1 MSNYSQAL
9 TVIGGAI
16 GAYVTYGS
24 PAGWQA
30 GASFGA
36 ALGGTAGA
44 AIDISKQRIEGPRLT
59 DARTITAEYGDVI
72 PWVAGA
78 ARVGGQ
84 VWWVSDR
91 REVGT
96 TTEEGKGG
104 GPKNTTYTY
113 EQDILLGLTSEVM
126 GDVARIWSNGKLV
139 WTQMPG
145 ADIESIVNS
154 QESPLWS
161 RLTIYTGEAGQLPDP
176 TYEAAVGA
184 GNAPAYRGR
193 CSVMIEGL
201 QLGTSGQMPNLTFE
215 VVKNGLQTVFL
226 DAPMT
231 SNGLDTVAPAAT
243 TSASTPP
250 TYTAEGGYFTRT
262 PGDPKSISFV
272 TPSGGK
278 LDIAALGKRG
288 VWNLQAEFSFSQSAV
303 AGTGDN
309 IRFFFTASSQFGFS
323 YQRVSGS
330 VGLYAWVNESFGSPT
345 QIDLGRP
352 LDSGKYRIVFDTSGD
367 PSAWN
372 VKWYVNNELLHT
384 RVTSAVGFT
393 NIFIGFASGSGGGV
407 DAMTVSKFKVTAAG
421 VGEVELGEP
430 LQGVVEQL
438 CDRAGMPSG
447 TYDASALSTITKPVR
462 SLLLAQLGAARA
474 ALQPLQLA
482 YHFDCT
488 LTDKLYFRP
497 RATSAV
503 ATIPLDDLA
512 AGVDKPSGEPF
523 ALTQGSDIE
532 LPAQVAVRYRNV
544 ENDYQTGV
552 EVSDRLLSGQ
562 VAMQPIEVAL
572 GMTPSEAK
580 ALADVMVNDNLAA
593 LTRGTISLSMAYA
606 HLQPADVVL
615 IDGETMRLGRKQDA
629 RGVITFETRR
639 HDASTILSAGVTDS
653 TGYESASEV
662 TAPTATV
669 LQVLDVPILRDADNG
684 PGHYVAANGGATW
697 AGASVQRSINNVDF
711 SQAATVLERAVF
723 GTCTTTLGN
732 FAGIGFDEVNSV
744 SVSVGTGELASST
757 RDALLLDQQVNV
769 ILIGGEV
776 IRFVTATLTGTA
788 PNRYKLTRLLRGQ
801 RGTEWAMASHVADE
815 RCVLLR
821 PQGLRYIAT
830 PQADIGATR
839 YIKGVTN
846 GLNASTATG
855 AAYVNTGVGQKPF
868 SPANLRASRVSA
880 GTYALTW
887 QRRTRLQTTFAD
899 GRGVIVPL
907 GESAEA
913 YEVDTFDSSNVLIRT
928 TTADTESATIGG
940 PGKEKTY
947 AAGVL
952 YPVTYSSKVY
962 GVAYFGNLPAGQS
975 KVHRFASDGTIE
987 ASTAAIPGT
996 VWSATNNGSGAY
1008 YVLTTETGPDGF
1020 INACKLRRINLST
1033 LAVTA
1038 TVDLY
1043 ALYSQVGYSI
1053 TWDGTSVWSAT
1064 IAGATLR
1071 KHDATSLSVSDTEI
1085 LTNTATA
1092 PIKLSSN
1099 GAGTV
1104 FAAGKDWT
1112 KVVSFDS
1119 ASSGVNWTVDY
1130 AAQATQVQGV
1140 EYIGSKLFISG
1151 SSVIVAN
1158 PANGAVDHTY
1168 SRSIIGDIVNFDGNA
1183 AYASAQINPLTGL
1196 TLSVPGPCYV
1206 LDGTTGTETTSF
1218 PLESDLV
1225 RLSGTV
1231 DSKLL
1236 AVSVNQGAGNPYL
1249 GHLYGPAPDL
1259 PGGRVVV
1266 YQMSSIV
1273 GRGYPAEITL

>member
-1 MSNYSQAL
+1 MSNYSGAL
-9 TVIGGAI
+9 TVVGYAVGTYFGYPQLGAVVGG
-16 GAYVTYGS
+16 VV
-24 PAGWQA
+24 
-30 GASFGA
+30 
-36 ALGGTAGA
+36 GGVA
-44 AIDISKQRIEGPRLT
+44 DYQNLPDNEGPRLG
-59 DARTITAEYGDVI
+59 DAQTISAAYGDPI
-72 PWVAGA
+72 PWIAGA

-84 VWWVSDR
+84 VWWVSAR
-91 REVGT
+91 REIGT
-96 TTEEGKGG
+96 TTEQGKGG

-113 EQDILLGLTSEVM
+113 EQDVLFGLTSHEV
-126 GDVARIWSNGKLV
+126 GDVARIWLNGKLV

-243 TSASTPP
+243 TSASDPP
-250 TYTAEGGYFTRT
+250 TYTADGGYFTRA
-262 PGDPKSISFV
+262 PGEPKSISFIV
-272 TPSGGK
+272 PSGGK
-278 LDIAALGKRG
+278 LALTEVGKRG
-288 VWNLQAEFSFSQSAV
+288 VWNLQADFLFQFNPV
-303 AGTGDN
+303 GGTGDN
-309 IRFFFTASSQFGFS
+309 IRFFFTSSAQYGFS
-323 YQRVSGS
+323 YQRVTGTPK
-330 VGLYAWVNESFGSPT
+330 LFAWINSSIGPIQV
-345 QIDLGRP
+345 DLSRN
-352 LDSGKYRIVFDTSGD
+352 LQSGKYRIRIDTSG
-367 PSAWN
+367 PSAEWN
-372 VKWYVNNELLHT
+372 VKWYLNNDLLLT
-384 RVTSAVGFT
+384 QAISALGFT
-393 NIFIGFASGSGGGV
+393 NIFIGFAAGNGAGV
-407 DAMTVSKFKVTAAG
+407 DAMTVSNFKVTAAG

-447 TYDASALSTITKPVR
+447 SYDASALSTITKPVR

-503 ATIPLDDLA
+503 ANIPLDDLA

-562 VAMQPIEVAL
+562 VAMQSIEVAL

-606 HLQPADVVL
+606 HLQPADVVI

-653 TGYESASEV
+653 SGYDSAAAV
-662 TAPTATV
+662 TAPSPTT

-855 AAYVNTGVGQKPF
+855 AAYVNSGVSQKPF
-868 SPANLRASRVSA
+868 APTNLRASNDEYGNTKITWARRDRAIRPWGSLGMSEASESYEVDV
-880 GTYALTW
+880 YAATDAFV
-887 QRRTRLQTTFAD
+887 QTVAATTTSVAIGSFAIGGVYQSKLYFVGHWGGSIFASTAD
-899 GRGVIVPL
+899 GRFVRLDATTKSITASIGPVGPL
-907 GESAEA
+907 
-913 YEVDTFDSSNVLIRT
+913 F
-928 TTADTESATIGG
+928 ATIGIAG
-940 PGKEKTY
+940 NTGAIGIRTIIYDGAGKAYIVMNGEATF
-947 AAGVL
+947 AAA
-952 YPVTYSSKVY
+952 TSSQKL
-962 GVAYFGNLPAGQS
+962 VAVDLANM
-975 KVHRFASDGTIE
+975 
-987 ASTAAIPGT
+987 TA
-996 VWSATNNGSGAY
+996 
-1008 YVLTTETGPDGF
+1008 
-1020 INACKLRRINLST
+1020 
-1033 LAVTA
+1033 TA
-1038 TVDLY
+1038 TVDIFSLTSGIFIHGGVVVGTKLFLSGGADNLTTAKAAKVDISGLTVDATYSLGTMQNGFSSIAPDGSGGVCVFGVDGSNFVKLNSSLVETARYDLTLGGGYYCISTSGGIFFANGNGYLSVIDITSGALIEQFAFNNAFDAPIVDLGSEIVIQRLAITVNGNTTLLDPGECIFLDPSDGSILSTLY
-1043 ALYSQVGYSI
+1043 PDGYLLSGAN
-1053 TWDGTSVWSAT
+1053 DGYLICNEIEHIGIAKEFTFGAGLSGGRAEVYQISAT
-1064 IAGATLR
+1064 
-1071 KHDATSLSVSDTEI
+1071 
-1085 LTNTATA
+1085 
-1092 PIKLSSN
+1092 
-1099 GAGTV
+1099 
-1104 FAAGKDWT
+1104 
-1112 KVVSFDS
+1112 
-1119 ASSGVNWTVDY
+1119 
-1130 AAQATQVQGV
+1130 
-1140 EYIGSKLFISG
+1140 
-1151 SSVIVAN
+1151 
-1158 PANGAVDHTY
+1158 
-1168 SRSIIGDIVNFDGNA
+1168 
-1183 AYASAQINPLTGL
+1183 
-1196 TLSVPGPCYV
+1196 
-1206 LDGTTGTETTSF
+1206 
-1218 PLESDLV
+1218 
-1225 RLSGTV
+1225 
-1231 DSKLL
+1231 
-1236 AVSVNQGAGNPYL
+1236 
-1249 GHLYGPAPDL
+1249 
-1259 PGGRVVV
+1259 
-1266 YQMSSIV
+1266 V
-1273 GRGYPAEITL
+1273 GRGYKAEIDL